1 MPEPTQSNASSQRP
15 NVIVIMVD
23 DLGFPTSDATAAR

>member
-1 MPEPTQSNASSQRP
+1 MSDQPEGKPSASRP

-23 DLGFPTSDATAAR
+23 DLGFRISGGG